1 MPYYFLL
8 FGIRNSL
15 WCLKICFCSQSLFLR
30 FYADFKIET
39 HQNILYNGQYGGA
52 DLWPDQQKPDGQ
64 KAVKQSVSFDLEL
77 LARVMKYCQ
86 REERTINW

>member
-1 MPYYFLL
+1 M
-8 FGIRNSL
+8 
-15 WCLKICFCSQSLFLR
+15 R
-30 FYADFKIET
+30 FYTDFKIET

-77 LARVMKYCQ
+77 LARGDNVLGQ
-86 REERTINW
+86 GPVEQDVTV